1 MTLREELLSE
11 IEDFLARSGMA
22 PGTFGTH
29 VAQDGKFV
37 KRLRAGADVRTQ
49 MFERVR
55 GFIREHEE
63 KQESA

>member
-1 MTLREELLSE
+1 MTLREVLLSE
-11 IEDFLARSGMA
+11 IEAFLERSGMA
-22 PGTFGTH
+22 PGTFGTQ

-55 GFIREHEE
+55 GFIQDHDHKTDE
-63 KQESA
+63 

>member
-1 MTLREELLSE
+1 MTLREEMLLE
-11 IEDFLARSGMA
+11 IEAFLERTGMG

-49 MFERVR
+49 LLERVR
-55 GFIREHEE
+55 EYIRDHDKGE
-63 KQESA
+63 AA